1 MNARPDLNATF
12 YRPIFKAFG
21 LIILGFLM
29 APTEILLSTYQK
41 YPAIKSFIIIL
52 GFVIVIGALINMIFV
67 AIKSIDTQQS
77 S

>member
-1 MNARPDLNATF
+1 MNAKPDLNATF
-12 YRPIFKAFG
+12 YRPIFRGFG
-21 LIILGFLM
+21 LIIIGFLM

-52 GFVIVIGALINMIFV
+52 GFVIVMGALINMIFV
-67 AIKSIDTQQS
+67 AIKSIDTQRS

>member
-1 MNARPDLNATF
+1 MNDKTDLNATF
-12 YRPIFKAFG
+12 YRPIFRAFG

-52 GFVIVIGALINMIFV
+52 GFIIVISALINMIFV
-67 AIKSIDTQQS
+67 AIKSIDTR
-77 S
+77 